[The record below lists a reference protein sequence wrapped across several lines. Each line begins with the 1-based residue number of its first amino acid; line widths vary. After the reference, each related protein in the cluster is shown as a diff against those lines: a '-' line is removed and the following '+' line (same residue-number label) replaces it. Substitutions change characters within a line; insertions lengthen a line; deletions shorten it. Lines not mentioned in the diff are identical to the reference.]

1 MTFQFLIMLAYAV
14 LCMAGFI
21 WISKNKV
28 QPRKPLMVLL
38 AVLMLGGLIRLYYG
52 VQLVAY
58 WHDIR
63 CFKEWGDAIA
73 LFGMKNVYNSGI
85 FLDYPPG
92 YMYILWLSNLVQDF
106 LQLNLNGR
114 RYTLIIKA
122 PAMAADLISAMFI
135 YYVASKKL
143 DEKTGLFLASAYTF
157 CPAIIYNSAIWGQID
172 SWYTLF
178 VLLAL
183 YFATEDNVVMASIS
197 YAVAL
202 ITKPQALL
210 FGPVLLFWVIRK
222 KDWKVFFTAVG
233 TGLSV
238 VYLMALPFSSSL
250 NPLWLVK
257 LYANTFGGYKYF
269 TVNGYN
275 LFMLSGLNYVEILKG
290 QRANFINPAVIVL
303 CFVFCM
309 WAYFTRHTK
318 GINFSTAATLITVF
332 FSFCTMMH
340 ERYMHPAIILAVFTY
355 IYTQHKGWLLTA
367 LLSVGANYL
376 NVASVLREYYL
387 DVAITQPMYSCISIM
402 AIAAALTA
410 VVISAKGKNDHV
422 IIRK

>member
-1 MTFQFLIMLAYAV
+1 MTFQFLVMLAYAV
-14 LCMAGFI
+14 LCVAGFM
-21 WISKNKV
+21 WISKNKIK
-28 QPRKPLMVLL
+28 PDKPLLILL

-52 VQLVAY
+52 IQQVAY

-122 PAMAADLISAMFI
+122 PAMAADLVSAMFI

-143 DEKTGLFLASAYTF
+143 DEKTGLLLASAYTF
-157 CPAIIYNSAIWGQID
+157 CPAVIYNSAIWGQID

-183 YFATEDNVVMASIS
+183 YFATEDNVVMASVS

-222 KDWKVFFTAVG
+222 KSWKVLFEAVG

-238 VYLMALPFSSSL
+238 MYLLALPFSPSL
-250 NPLWLVK
+250 NPAWLIK

-275 LFMLSGLNYVEILKG
+275 LFMILGLNYVEILGG
-290 QRANFINPAVIVL
+290 QAANFINPAVIVS

-309 WAYFTRHTK
+309 WAYFARHTK

-340 ERYMHPAIILAVFTY
+340 ERYMHPAIILAVFAY
-355 IYTQHKGWLLTA
+355 IYTQKKGWLAAA
-367 LLSVGANYL
+367 LLAAGANYL
-376 NVASVLREYYL
+376 NVASVLREYYF
-387 DVAITQPMYSCISIM
+387 DVVITQPMYIFISVM
-402 AIAAALTA
+402 AIASALM
-410 VVISAKGKNDHV
+410 VVVLSAKGTKDNI